1 MKEEKTA
8 RCIFCGFALQDGDLQ
23 KAHICMDCLRLILGI
38 FAIILS
44 IYAFVAGGILALS
57 LEDVRWLLVWIIP
70 TICVPLAVA
79 WNQ

>member
-8 RCIFCGFALQDGDLQ
+8 RCIFCGFSLQDGDLQ
-23 KAHICMDCLRLILGI
+23 KAHICMDCLRLILGV

-44 IYAFVAGGILALS
+44 ICAFAAGGILALS
-57 LEDVRWLLVWIIP
+57 REDAWWLLVWIIP
-70 TICVPLAVA
+70 AICGPLAVA